1 MDMYRAWNDIIHIY
15 IWKTKA
21 EKNLGVWNIND
32 MFKIQTLLLNAWY
45 TYTTLSTIRME
56 IKRGLSFNKYAYNT
70 ICTCICLACMDDK
83 INVYIFQ
90 LASWTKWN
98 SVPVYAFTKLFLNLI
113 LTVNK
118 TKNFWLLSPT
128 QLLTQGQWWSIFLM
142 HLWQTLKRITKMS
155 KIYQLV
161 FVLLNLLEILSYCP
175 A

>member
-1 MDMYRAWNDIIHIY
+1 MTCSKYRHFCWMLGTLIQHCLLSGWKYKEDYHFTNMHI
-15 IWKTKA
+15 
-21 EKNLGVWNIND
+21 N
-32 MFKIQTLLLNAWY
+32 
-45 TYTTLSTIRME
+45 
-56 IKRGLSFNKYAYNT
+56 YN
-70 ICTCICLACMDDK
+70 TCICLACMDDK

-90 LASWTKWN
+90 LAPWTKWN

-128 QLLTQGQWWSIFLM
+128 QLLTQGQWWSIFLI

-161 FVLLNLLEILSYCP
+161 LVLLNLLEILSYCP